1 MADSGAEKSNL
12 IKEVINIIIG
22 GALVGLFSLFLLP
35 TKAIEYW
42 WLVWIVSSTSVLVW
56 KLIRKRVNLSQKNRK
71 IRNSSLHGFNKF
83 KGINRQTLYSIYKI
97 PKN

>member
-1 MADSGAEKSNL
+1 MADRGTEKSNL

-42 WLVWIVSSTSVLVW
+42 WLVWIVSSISVLVW
-56 KLIRKRVNLSQKNRK
+56 KLIRKRTNFSQKK
-71 IRNSSLHGFNKF
+71 
-83 KGINRQTLYSIYKI
+83 
-97 PKN
+97 

>member
-56 KLIRKRVNLSQKNRK
+56 KLIRKRVNPSQKK
-71 IRNSSLHGFNKF
+71 
-83 KGINRQTLYSIYKI
+83 
-97 PKN
+97 

>member
-1 MADSGAEKSNL
+1 MADRGTEKSNL

-42 WLVWIVSSTSVLVW
+42 WLVWIVSSTSILVW
-56 KLIRKRVNLSQKNRK
+56 KLIRKRVNFSQKK
-71 IRNSSLHGFNKF
+71 
-83 KGINRQTLYSIYKI
+83 
-97 PKN
+97 

>member
-1 MADSGAEKSNL
+1 MVDSGTEKSNL

-42 WLVWIVSSTSVLVW
+42 WLVWIVSSTSVLIW
-56 KLIRKRVNLSQKNRK
+56 KLIRTKVNLSQKK
-71 IRNSSLHGFNKF
+71 
-83 KGINRQTLYSIYKI
+83 
-97 PKN
+97 

>member
-1 MADSGAEKSNL
+1 MADRGTEKSNL

-35 TKAIEYW
+35 TKTIEYW

-56 KLIRKRVNLSQKNRK
+56 KLIRKRVNLSQKK
-71 IRNSSLHGFNKF
+71 
-83 KGINRQTLYSIYKI
+83 
-97 PKN
+97 

>member
-1 MADSGAEKSNL
+1 MADRGTEKSNL

-42 WLVWIVSSTSVLVW
+42 WLVWIASSTSVLVW
-56 KLIRKRVNLSQKNRK
+56 KLIRKRVNFSQKK
-71 IRNSSLHGFNKF
+71 
-83 KGINRQTLYSIYKI
+83 
-97 PKN
+97 

>member
-1 MADSGAEKSNL
+1 MADRGTEKSNL

-35 TKAIEYW
+35 TKVIEYW

-56 KLIRKRVNLSQKNRK
+56 KLIRKRVNLSQKK
-71 IRNSSLHGFNKF
+71 
-83 KGINRQTLYSIYKI
+83 
-97 PKN
+97 